1 MVLCCSAL
9 TISDCEAAQR
19 WGCYAPSAGRVG
31 LSIGTLLSISI
42 GLVLGSVAKNIDGNP
57 KNICR
62 RFNRESHPCR
72 KTRAPERDGKATI
85 DCIVPSKECFDL
97 AADFDPSLDER
108 NYLPLSVGVML
119 DISGSGAEAC
129 VSSQHLDIP

>member
-1 MVLCCSAL
+1 MGLLCAFGWQSRAQYWHSAVDL
-9 TISDCEAAQR
+9 V
-19 WGCYAPSAGRVG
+19 W
-31 LSIGTLLSISI
+31 LSSEKRSE
-42 GLVLGSVAKNIDGNP
+42 KNIDGNP
-57 KNICR
+57 KNIHG

-108 NYLPLSVGVML
+108 NYLPLSVGVMF
-119 DISGSGAEAC
+119 DISGCGAEAC
-129 VSSQHLDIP
+129 VSS